1 MIINRYRLLR
11 NQWNSN
17 NNKMLKINKVYKKQN
32 NKIKDNIKI
41 MLLILNK
48 YKIMIMYNKM

>member
-17 NNKMLKINKVYKKQN
+17 NNIMLKINKVYKKQN
-32 NKIKDNIKI
+32 NKIKDNIKVI
-41 MLLILNK
+41 RLMLNK
-48 YKIMIMYNKM
+48 YKIMKMYNKI

>member
-17 NNKMLKINKVYKKQN
+17 NNIMLKINKVYKKQN